1 MCLACSFF
9 YPTPF
14 IVAHNSIVFLPHYIL
29 NQGAIVGDEPCLPV
43 GDVALN
49 VSSSKFDDVATN
61 ASKVYFSVHLLVA
74 YFLLLV
80 LFILF
85 TFFEFLFL
93 SDY

>member
-1 MCLACSFF
+1 M
-9 YPTPF
+9 F
-14 IVAHNSIVFLPHYIL
+14 IVGHNSIVFLRHYIL

-49 VSSSKFDDVATN
+49 VSSGKFDDVASN
-61 ASKVYFSVHLLVA
+61 ASKVYFSMHLLVV

-85 TFFEFLFL
+85 TFSEFLFS
-93 SDY
+93 SDF

>member
-1 MCLACSFF
+1 M
-9 YPTPF
+9 
-14 IVAHNSIVFLPHYIL
+14 
-29 NQGAIVGDEPCLPV
+29 NQGPLVGDEPCLPV

-49 VSSSKFDDVATN
+49 VSNSKFDDVAVN
-61 ASKVYFSVHLLVA
+61 ASEVYFSMHLLVA

-85 TFFEFLFL
+85 TFFEFSFL